1 MVEMRI
7 STTVMESSME
17 IPQKAKSRTG
27 MWSSDTA
34 PGHLLLSNVKLFSS
48 GTS

>member
-1 MVEMRI
+1 MAIIKGKEVVKQVLMVEMRI

-27 MWSSDTA
+27 M
-34 PGHLLLSNVKLFSS
+34 
-48 GTS
+48 